1 MKGVYC
7 FFWLVLTTFFAAADG
22 LSVFE
27 ENGKVG
33 LRNEQGKVL
42 IPARYEALGWSDG
55 NFSTLNAVTGYKL
68 DGKWGLISLENHLVT
83 KAEFEDV
90 FPADASLVYARK
102 KSPISPR
109 IVTGCLNASS
119 GKEIIPFEYDGIALS
134 GIRAVVFTKVGNQ
147 YRYGLIDL
155 ENKTIIPQQYY
166 AIRSIGSLRY
176 AVENFENKTA
186 LFTESGKQ
194 VTGFTIDSL
203 SIFKKNYAVIHQG
216 MQQGLIDREGQV
228 KLEPMYREIHLED
241 DGTVK
246 ARQTDEWLFLDGQN
260 RLQQKVQAD
269 SVMALG
275 KNLLKVC
282 TAGLIQLEDYS
293 LKPFF
298 ASNFSF
304 LGKFVRGK
312 ALFSKEKKY
321 GIIGQDGKIL
331 IEPKYDNIVIN
342 YPYYISN
349 TRQNGRDNWIVLDS
363 LGKPIHTKPYERIHR
378 FNGQLFPVV
387 IHNYWGALDSSGKEV
402 IACTYD
408 SIIQQLHENLVVKF
422 HGQYGI
428 INQREEWLVTP
439 RQTKLRLVSADR
451 YVETAGK
458 NTYLKSFDNNVIY
471 FSENPME
478 IDEQRIV
485 ERLPSGT
492 SWEVDLNGVIV
503 NRQVQPEG
511 VVEKVYPE
519 SEGLRGI
526 KKNGQY
532 GFVDPQGR
540 LRVANRYDG
549 IQAFSEQLAAAKI
562 RGKWGFISR
571 EDKIIIQPVYEEV
584 TPFQKGFSL
593 VKQKGLQGLID
604 IKGVVILPPRYES
617 VTILPHGNLLIRQD
631 KLMGLADK
639 TGRVIINPKYHSLQ
653 DLNNNY
659 VIVERDGLYGVITL
673 QGISTVPLMYDY
685 IVYDPYNNSF
695 IARKK
700 SEWQAVPL

>member
-1 MKGVYC
+1 
-7 FFWLVLTTFFAAADG
+7 
-22 LSVFE
+22 
-27 ENGKVG
+27 
-33 LRNEQGKVL
+33 
-42 IPARYEALGWSDG
+42 
-55 NFSTLNAVTGYKL
+55 
-68 DGKWGLISLENHLVT
+68 
-83 KAEFEDV
+83 
-90 FPADASLVYARK
+90 
-102 KSPISPR
+102 
-109 IVTGCLNASS
+109 
-119 GKEIIPFEYDGIALS
+119 
-134 GIRAVVFTKVGNQ
+134 
-147 YRYGLIDL
+147 
-155 ENKTIIPQQYY
+155 
-166 AIRSIGSLRY
+166 
-176 AVENFENKTA
+176 
-186 LFTESGKQ
+186 
-194 VTGFTIDSL
+194 
-203 SIFKKNYAVIHQG
+203 
-216 MQQGLIDREGQV
+216 
-228 KLEPMYREIHLED
+228 
-241 DGTVK
+241 
-246 ARQTDEWLFLDGQN
+246 
-260 RLQQKVQAD
+260 
-269 SVMALG
+269 
-275 KNLLKVC
+275 
-282 TAGLIQLEDYS
+282 
-293 LKPFF
+293 
-298 ASNFSF
+298 
-304 LGKFVRGK
+304 
-312 ALFSKEKKY
+312 
-321 GIIGQDGKIL
+321 
-331 IEPKYDNIVIN
+331 
-342 YPYYISN
+342 
-349 TRQNGRDNWIVLDS
+349 
-363 LGKPIHTKPYERIHR
+363 
-378 FNGQLFPVV
+378 
-387 IHNYWGALDSSGKEV
+387 
-402 IACTYD
+402 
-408 SIIQQLHENLVVKF
+408 VKF